1 MIGNIFVIFG
11 GRVYQHI
18 RHAYGYQL
26 VFLFLYSY
34 EAYFIQALLKKSEN
48 QLAWTF
54 NCTFQYIDDV
64 FSLNNS
70 KFDDFVDRIYS
81 TEHEIKDIT
90 DTARTASYIDMHTEI
105 GSNGRL
111 RTKFYDKGDDFHFPM
126 MNFPFICSNIPAAPA
141 HGVYVSLSWS
151 DIPELVV
158 PVRISLIEGCCL
170 QGIYW
175 TKGSYWLSWSHQFE
189 RFRIATM
196 VLVHH
201 QYLVGFVLLDL

>member
-1 MIGNIFVIFG
+1 VIGNIFVIFG

-48 QLAWTF
+48 KLAWSF
-54 NCTFQYIDDV
+54 NCTFRYIDDV

-70 KFDDFVDRIYS
+70 KFDDFADRIYS

-111 RTKFYDKGDDFHFPM
+111 RTKLYDKGDDFHFPM
-126 MNFPFICSNIPAAPA
+126 VNFPFICSNIPAAP
-141 HGVYVSLSWS
+141 VYGLYISQLIRYSRACGS
-151 DIPELVV
+151 CQDFLDRGLLPTRKILNQGFLLVKLKSS
-158 PVRISLIEGCCL
+158 VR
-170 QGIYW
+170 
-175 TKGSYWLSWSHQFE
+175 TF
-189 RFRIATM
+189 
-196 VLVHH
+196 
-201 QYLVGFVLLDL
+201 